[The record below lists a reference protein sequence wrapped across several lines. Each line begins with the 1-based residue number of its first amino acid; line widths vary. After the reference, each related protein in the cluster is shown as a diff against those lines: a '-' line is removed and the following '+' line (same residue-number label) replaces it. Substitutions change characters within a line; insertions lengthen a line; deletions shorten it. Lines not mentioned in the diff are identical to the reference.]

1 MNQPT
6 FEEYS
11 QKVQSL
17 PLTIE
22 QQIILI
28 QTYKRTLEGFPV
40 HVNYLMS
47 ITGLNWKQINW
58 TLNGLVLRGALE
70 KLEDKFYITK
80 IK

>member
-28 QTYKRTLEGFPV
+28 QTYKRTLEGLPV

-47 ITGLNWKQINW
+47 ITGLNWKEINW

>member
-47 ITGLNWKQINW
+47 ITGLNWKEINW

>member
-28 QTYKRTLEGFPV
+28 QTYKRTLEGLPV

-47 ITGLNWKQINW
+47 ITGLNWKEINW

-70 KLEDKFYITK
+70 RIEKEWYKTK
-80 IK
+80 GI

>member
-47 ITGLNWKQINW
+47 ITGLNWKEINW

-70 KLEDKFYITK
+70 KLEDTFYITK

>member
-28 QTYKRTLEGFPV
+28 QTYKRALEGFPV